1 MENYQQIYQYRDENE
16 FLKEEEKENPLE
28 FN

>member
-16 FLKEEEKENPLE
+16 FLKEDEKENPLE

>member
-16 FLKEEEKENPLE
+16 FLKEDEKEKPLE